1 MKCGAL
7 VLVATPIGNLGDLS
21 PRAVEALAGADVIA
35 CEDTRRTR
43 KLLSHAGVRSRK
55 LVAVHDHNEASMV
68 RTLLTQLDAGTRVA
82 LVTDAG
88 TPGIADPGERL
99 VAAAAAAGIPVEVV
113 PGPSAAIAALVVSGL
128 PSGRFCFEGFL
139 PRKGRGRTER
149 LAAVAG
155 ERRTSV
161 LYEAPHRVRQT
172 VADLVGA
179 CGSDRPVALVR
190 ELTKLHEEVWR
201 GTLAAA
207 AVHLDEREPRGEYV
221 IVLGGAPPAADAT
234 QDDVEDAL
242 RARLEAGEDKR
253 SAVAAVAAA
262 LAVPKRRVYEAATRL
277 WQP

>member
-1 MKCGAL
+1 RRRVLRPRPDRHRHGLHAPLPPRTAAPAGEERAGGGSGRVRAVAVAGGRPARGEGVTRGAL

-82 LVTDAG
+82 LVT
-88 TPGIADPGERL
+88 
-99 VAAAAAAGIPVEVV
+99 
-113 PGPSAAIAALVVSGL
+113 
-128 PSGRFCFEGFL
+128 
-139 PRKGRGRTER
+139 
-149 LAAVAG
+149 
-155 ERRTSV
+155 
-161 LYEAPHRVRQT
+161 
-172 VADLVGA
+172 
-179 CGSDRPVALVR
+179 

-262 LAVPKRRVYEAATRL
+262 LAVPKR
-277 WQP
+277 